1 MEQEEVELC
10 ECASCG
16 AEVDPHA
23 DRYFALSDQDVLCF
37 ECAIDL
43 GGEYDESEDRWLV
56 APNLDFLADER
67 RPHA

>member
-1 MEQEEVELC
+1 MELC

-16 AEVDPHA
+16 AEVDPHV

-43 GGEYDESEDRWLV
+43 GGQYDESEDRWLV
-56 APNLDFLADER
+56 APNLDLSADEP